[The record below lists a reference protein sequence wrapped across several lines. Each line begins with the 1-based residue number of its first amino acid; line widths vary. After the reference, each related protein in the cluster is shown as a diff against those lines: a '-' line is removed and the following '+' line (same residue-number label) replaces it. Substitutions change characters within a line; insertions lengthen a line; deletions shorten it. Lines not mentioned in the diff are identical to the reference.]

1 MSKSS
6 MLQSI
11 IAFTIST
18 SIKKALNAIIKNIER
33 LEVATIYKNLVQAL
47 LKTRETTRTKKI

>member
-1 MSKSS
+1 

-18 SIKKALNAIIKNIER
+18 FVKKALNTTLKNIER
-33 LEVATIYKNLVQAL
+33 LKAAAIYENLVQVS
-47 LKTRETTRTKKI
+47 LKTRETMKTKKI

>member
-18 SIKKALNAIIKNIER
+18 FVKKALNTTLKNIER
-33 LEVATIYKNLVQAL
+33 LKAAAIYENLVQVS
-47 LKTRETTRTKKI
+47 LKTRETMKTKKI